1 MKKITLNDLD
11 NVLISETIEPRNISS
26 LPVDDGIRKSELI
39 KLITTRF
46 SDSLNNYKN
55 GALNI
60 LRKSNVVSLETLYI
74 RGEVDTPVRIRIA

>member
-11 NVLISETIEPRNISS
+11 NVLISETIEPRNISP

-46 SDSLNNYKN
+46 SDSLNNYK
-55 GALNI
+55 
-60 LRKSNVVSLETLYI
+60 K
-74 RGEVDTPVRIRIA
+74 D